1 MTRSTLVFLVLF
13 PGCGAA
19 VVAPAPEPSDSDAT
33 EQPTSEWTWA
43 ESTVAEAHPRA
54 LPPTLEVSHYD
65 IALRLHDDTRV
76 FEGHVDTHATTLTE
90 SACVTMH
97 AGEDL
102 DIVRASRRSDQTTVG
117 VPVPFTRD
125 GDVLELC
132 LDEPVPVGSELVLRV
147 EFSGVAGERDHYGLF
162 TTQSAVSDLPS
173 FYTQFESQGAR
184 LALPLHD
191 EPYDKATTTVEL
203 TGNIRYTLLSN
214 GDHVGC
220 DSQIPGTQRCTFVN
234 EHPISP
240 YLITFVAA
248 ELETIEAEYTRDDG
262 SAVPLVVYTEP
273 GFVADGLYAMYALE
287 RNLEIFERTFG
298 LPYPWDDYG
307 IVALPGFRYGG
318 MENKGLTNIR
328 ADALYVAPDGP
339 MDRRYGSF
347 SIIAHE
353 LAHEWFGNL
362 VTMQW
367 WDDVWLNEGFASYM
381 TGLASA
387 EEFDWTR
394 NRLGDYVGLQRWYMD
409 VERGPFAHPIVY
421 DDWTTPEQLFDAIS
435 YTKGRKVLDM
445 LEHLVGQDQLFDGIR
460 RYLEENAGSNAATA
474 RFFGTIEDVVGRD
487 LSGFVEPWLMQAGF
501 PEVVATPAWD
511 AAQGRFTLTFEQT
524 SSRGADDDTVWTY
537 PIRIA
542 VEGAE
547 YSEDDW
553 YVIDSATQELVWEL
567 GGEPTSVSINRG
579 GIALIDLTVSGWTWR
594 DWAEQASTDSSAYGR
609 GVAIYEMLEA
619 ARAEFEDDSA
629 LVADAFGVLAAPIRQ
644 AIDGDSEALR
654 GFAIGRVGDGEA
666 PVEFRSMLAAELA
679 ESLDAFARIDPGD
692 ELPAVQSRKAAIGV
706 LSYVDTEETHAFLRE
721 MTESRVDYVTTAVG
735 ALLRTSAEDRFEVHG
750 EALERAIALGNQRM
764 LADLVSSLAGL
775 EDPGK
780 FQRLLEYLEDERIC
794 TPLDH
799 QMPRRMLYGTLG
811 SPEIAYS
818 EAGLAFMLEVFTHEL
833 DRPGTIIRV
842 VRAMQDASERP
853 VEEQRRLR
861 AMLDE
866 LERRVIDA
874 GDPAE
879 ASEVVR
885 MLRDSL
891 AQ

>member
-1 MTRSTLVFLVLF
+1 MLMSLALL
-13 PGCGAA
+13 PSCGAV
-19 VVAPAPEPSDSDAT
+19 VVAPVPVPDAAEETAEVGAPEWD
-33 EQPTSEWTWA
+33 WA
-43 ESTVAEAHPRA
+43 DSTVEEAHARA
-54 LPPTLEVSHYD
+54 LPPTIDATHYE
-65 IALRLHDDTRV
+65 IELRLDDQTRG
-76 FEGHVDTHATTLTE
+76 FSGHVDTHAVVLADG
-90 SACVTMH
+90 ACITMH
-97 AGEDL
+97 AGEELEIPSARQIFD
-102 DIVRASRRSDQTTVG
+102 DAEST
-117 VPVPFTRD
+117 PVSVTRD
-125 GDVLELC
+125 GDVMELC
-132 LDEPVPVGSELVLRV
+132 LEESLLAGSEFVVRV
-147 EFSGVAGERDHYGLF
+147 EFAGVAGERDHYGLF

-191 EPYDKATTTVEL
+191 EPYDKTTTTVHI
-203 TGNIRYTLLSN
+203 TGHIQYTLLSN
-214 GDHVGC
+214 GRRLGC
-220 DSQIPGTQRCTFVN
+220 ESQTPGTQRCTFVN
-234 EHPISP
+234 DDIISP

-248 ELETIEAEYTRDDG
+248 ELETIEAEYERDDG
-262 SAVPLVVYTEP
+262 SRVPLTVYTEP

-287 RNLEIFERTFG
+287 RNLDIFEHTFG
-298 LPYPWDDYG
+298 LPYPWEDYG

-387 EEFDWTR
+387 EEFDWTG

-445 LEHLVGQDQLFDGIR
+445 LEHLVGRDELFDGIR

-474 RFFGTIEDVVGRD
+474 RFFGTIERVVEQD
-487 LSGFVEPWLMQAGF
+487 LTGFVEPWLMQAGF
-501 PEVVATPAWD
+501 PEVTATPSWD
-511 AAQGRFTLTFEQT
+511 DEDGVFRLGLAQQ
-524 SSRGADDDTVWTY
+524 SSRGADDATVWTF
-537 PIRIA
+537 PMEIA
-542 VEGAE
+542 VEGE
-547 YSEDDW
+547 GYSEVDW
-553 YVIDSATQELVWEL
+553 YVVDGAAHELTWTL
-567 GGEPTSVSINRG
+567 PTEPTSVSINRG
-579 GIALIDLTVSGWTWR
+579 GIALIDLTVDGWTWR
-594 DWAEQASTDSSAYGR
+594 DWARQAANDSSAYGR

-619 ARAEFEDDSA
+619 AGPEFEADPQA
-629 LVADAFGVLAAPIRQ
+629 IEAVVAELAAPIRA
-644 AIDGDSEALR
+644 AIDGEEEALR
-654 GFAIGRVGDGEA
+654 GFAIGRIGDGDA
-666 PVEFRSMLAAELA
+666 PVAFRELLARELSQ
-679 ESLDAFARIDPGD
+679 SLDSFARIDPGD
-692 ELPAVQSRKAAIGV
+692 ELSAVQSRKTAISV
-706 LSYVDTEETHAFLRE
+706 LSYVDEPETHAFLRE
-721 MTESRVDYVTTAVG
+721 MTDARVDYLTTAVG
-735 ALLRTSAEDRFEVHG
+735 ALLRTSAADRFEVH
-750 EALERAIALGNQRM
+750 AAAMERAISLGNQRM
-764 LADLVSSLAGL
+764 LADLVSAVAGL

-780 FQRLLEYLEDERIC
+780 FPRLLEYLADERIC

-818 EAGLAFMLEVFTHEL
+818 VEGLAFMLEVFTHEL

-853 VEEQRRLR
+853 EEEQRRLR

-866 LERRVIDA
+866 LERRIIAA

-891 AQ
+891 AE